1 MNHQTYLMLTEGRNK
16 ITHFLIFSI
25 STECLK
31 YTSLMLFLLP
41 TDMNM
46 FMPLREEKKSDTL
59 FLFRNFSN
67 STSITRIEDLSNDL
81 FYEIFDI
88 YEIFSD
94 LNNRFRCLLTF
105 SSVPMKIKL
114 SFNSDTILEHR
125 CKNIIIPNIH
135 RIISLHLSDST
146 LIEKFFRQ
154 CMINSSFSCLK
165 SILLN
170 GISEHKLLKLLFYLN
185 SLPQLSSLTI
195 RLNEYFNEDFG
206 DVYHMIFHLS
216 ALQYLELSFPSKLE
230 FDLIVPVVS
239 NEQFSTLK
247 YLIID
252 YSSTIN
258 ELISILYC
266 TPQLYHLT
274 CKRL

>member
-1 MNHQTYLMLTEGRNK
+1 M
-16 ITHFLIFSI
+16 
-25 STECLK
+25 
-31 YTSLMLFLLP
+31 
-41 TDMNM
+41 
-46 FMPLREEKKSDTL
+46 

-67 STSITRIEDLSNDL
+67 STSITRTEDLSNDL
-81 FYEIFDI
+81 FYEIFDYLDIFDI

-94 LNNRFRCLLTF
+94 LNNHFRCLLTF

-114 SFNSDTILEHR
+114 SFNSDTIFEHR

-135 RIISLHLSDST
+135 RIISLHLLDST

-154 CMINSSFSCLK
+154 CMINSSFSYLK
-165 SILLN
+165 LILLN
-170 GISEHKLLKLLFYLN
+170 GISGRKLLKLFFYLN

-195 RLNEYFNEDFG
+195 CLKEYFDEDLG

-230 FDLIVPVVS
+230 FDLIVPVIS

-252 YSSTIN
+252 YSCTIN
-258 ELISILYC
+258 ELISILYH
-266 TPQLYHLT
+266 TPQLCHLT